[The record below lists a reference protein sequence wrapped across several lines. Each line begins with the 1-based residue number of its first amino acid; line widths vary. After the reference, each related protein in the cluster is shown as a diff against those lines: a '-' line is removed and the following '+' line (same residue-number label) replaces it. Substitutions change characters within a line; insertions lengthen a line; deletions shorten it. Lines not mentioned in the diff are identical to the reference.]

1 MKWNFVKVEL
11 CEFWPLLK
19 PLKPAPM
26 IHHHWNYVKLVQIW
40 GCELSKICNWW
51 QGERGPKWGVG
62 NGGMGHMSSQ
72 LLESSK
78 VVLGYPVANA
88 TTMAIVFKSKSKIL
102 FARPNFQTIAK
113 VNKIQP
119 LIGTKSYWM
128 ASWIIYEKLF
138 SHFQMFEKLLT
149 FDFIVG
155 LYLHCLMSFRSI
167 LDH

>member
-1 MKWNFVKVEL
+1 MTWNFVKVEL

-40 GCELSKICNWW
+40 GCEWVMC
-51 QGERGPKWGVG
+51 
-62 NGGMGHMSSQ
+62 SQ

-88 TTMAIVFKSKSKIL
+88 TTMAIVFKSKTKIL
-102 FARPNFQTIAK
+102 FARPIFQTISK

-128 ASWIIYEKLF
+128 ASWIMYEKLF